1 MVNTASIMQDMY
13 QVFLLGFGT
22 GLGICGICVLI
33 GYTVRH
39 LAAIFH
45 K

>member
-1 MVNTASIMQDMY
+1 MVDMSSIMTDMY
-13 QVFLLGFGT
+13 QVLLLGFST
-22 GLGICGICVLI
+22 GLVISGVCVLI